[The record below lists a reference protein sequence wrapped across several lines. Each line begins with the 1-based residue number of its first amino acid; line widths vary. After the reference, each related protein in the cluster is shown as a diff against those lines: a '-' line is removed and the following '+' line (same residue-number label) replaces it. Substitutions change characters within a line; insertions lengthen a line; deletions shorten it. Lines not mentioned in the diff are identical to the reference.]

1 MAEPNKSNE
10 TAAEKA
16 ERERKE
22 REQRE
27 RNKPDPSQT
36 PTTTPGAKSSNKAL
50 AYTPGMRT
58 PTQTG
63 DDRGDTFLTDDEIK
77 SIAGDLAPGEIGWVE
92 LDDNGTPQGA
102 VKRELPDPAGES
114 VARVVGS
121 PTHKYDEVVTPAG
134 APLSKFMNPDPALWD
149 AGMLARNPINQ
160 EEQKKSDE
168 RVGRSGFAGVV
179 NKPGTV

>member
-1 MAEPNKSNE
+1 MAETPKPAPAKPNPN
-10 TAAEKA
+10 
-16 ERERKE
+16 
-22 REQRE
+22 
-27 RNKPDPSQT
+27 QT
-36 PTTTPGAKSSNKAL
+36 PTTTPGPQASTKPL

-58 PTQTG
+58 PTQTV

-77 SIAGDLAPGEIGWVE
+77 SIAGDLGPGEIGWVE
-92 LDDNGTPQGA
+92 LDDNGTPVGT

-121 PTHKYDEVVTPAG
+121 PTRKYDEVVTPSG

-149 AGMLARNPINQ
+149 EGMLARNPINM
-160 EEQKKSDE
+160 EEQRKADE
-168 RVGRSGFAGVV
+168 RTGRSGFAGVV